1 MSNPK
6 ETKNKIG
13 TSVSG
18 KLMTINYVS
27 ILSGVALN
35 FKGIVDVDH
44 WKYIY
49 IYIYIYMAFPDK
61 SRPRHCKQREVRRGA
76 VLQGGTSKTFDD
88 NVVL

>member
-1 MSNPK
+1 MANPK

-35 FKGIVDVDH
+35 FNGIVDVDH

-49 IYIYIYMAFPDK
+49 IYGIPGQIKATSLRTEGGK
-61 SRPRHCKQREVRRGA
+61 TGVRAAEG
-76 VLQGGTSKTFDD
+76 
-88 NVVL
+88 NVKNIR

>member
-49 IYIYIYMAFPDK
+49 IYIYIYGIPGQIKAT
-61 SRPRHCKQREVRRGA
+61 S
-76 VLQGGTSKTFDD
+76 LQTEGGKTGGRVAGG
-88 NVVL
+88 NVKNIR

>member
-6 ETKNKIG
+6 ATKNKIG

-49 IYIYIYMAFPDK
+49 TYIYIYGIPGQIKAT
-61 SRPRHCKQREVRRGA
+61 S
-76 VLQGGTSKTFDD
+76 LQTEGGKTGGRVAGG
-88 NVVL
+88 NLKNIR